1 MMSDSM
7 PPNTKNARAVTRY
20 FIPIRLWST
29 VVNHEMSP
37 GGSYQLCS
45 SSSRGTVVT
54 VAIWGPLPE

>member
-1 MMSDSM
+1 M

-29 VVNHEMSP
+29 VVNQEMSP

-45 SSSRGTVVT
+45 SASSGSVVT
-54 VAIWGPLPE
+54 VAIRRLYLSDWR